1 MIQYIWN
8 VNCKFN
14 IEWCYLICVGVWV
27 VVIVIYFQKL
37 IINITPNT
45 TKSITMRLT
54 RSQLTAIDQELLDFC
69 LIEVPTF
76 QHNFETLEAHVLTFA
91 LKRKFSTIIAVDK
104 IDFENIVSNFL
115 KQRFIS
121 PIFKRLWKI
130 IILFSRRKLRCLP
143 IVTKRSK
150 HPL

>member
-1 MIQYIWN
+1 
-8 VNCKFN
+8 VA
-14 IEWCYLICVGVWV
+14 
-27 VVIVIYFQKL
+27 IVIYLQKL
-37 IINITPNT
+37 TINITPNT
-45 TKSITMRLT
+45 TKSPTMRLT
-54 RSQLTAIDQELLDFC
+54 TNQLVAIDQELLGFC
-69 LIEVPTF
+69 LIEVPKF
-76 QHNFETLEAHVLTFA
+76 QYTFETLEAHMLTFA
-91 LKRKFSTIIAVDK
+91 FEWKFSSIIAVDE

-115 KQRFIS
+115 KQTFIS